1 MKTNQYQRK
10 VSVPNSQK
18 LKKIKVELES
28 KIRNLE
34 SQSLFQTKHQIK
46 VSCFPDLTIQAP
58 HQVILVKRHRNV
70 QEE

>member
-28 KIRNLE
+28 KIRNLK
-34 SQSLFQTKHQIK
+34 SQSLFQTKLQTK
-46 VSCFPDLTIQAP
+46 VSCFHDLTIQVP